1 MNNPTQPSF
10 KIRLYMKG
18 EIPAN
23 TDTYRVRGGTLAN
36 IGEARFIDIEQFV
49 TWPVEYKEQM
59 SQVNTLSFTVDKYAE
74 LLLQRT
80 YLGQWVVFFG
90 GYYDET
96 GDGVRKI
103 FGGTITRI
111 RTRFQDDGRVSY
123 TVE

>member
-96 GDGVRKI
+96 GDGVR
-103 FGGTITRI
+103 
-111 RTRFQDDGRVSY
+111 
-123 TVE
+123 